1 MKTIFNLTK
10 IYFKENLGNSFNR
23 TNKGSSAKNL
33 LYFFIL
39 FIFIAGCLGY
49 SLYNIANM
57 QVKLSGSA
65 SSIIIVGLMM
75 STIMVVMMTAFD
87 TQGYF
92 YKSKDYEMLQSL
104 PIKTIS
110 VISAKYLSS
119 YMISFIYNAMI
130 GVPTFVVY
138 FYFENITFS
147 AVIIAILGLFML
159 PAFTQLF
166 GSLLAWIVNIISS
179 KMKNKNIIR
188 SVITVIFLIL
198 LYVFIFTADSTTFTN
213 AFIGEIPLSIKI
225 ILPQIYFLYNSIIQ
239 LNGLWFLAF
248 IGISLFFVL
257 ISIFIVSIGYKK
269 INSTLKVHIKQKNNG
284 KIYFKKSSL
293 FSTLL
298 KKESKNFISSP
309 VYLMNGI
316 IGPIIV
322 IIMAIII
329 ATETKGLTGDVLN
342 VFAVISMTLLT
353 LSLGIAPTTAVSI
366 SIEGNKFY
374 SLKSLPISYR
384 TLILSKL
391 TFNFIL
397 SFPFMLIAQIIIW
410 IINPF
415 KFGVSLLLFFYYI
428 TSLVLYISF
437 GMLMNIKMPKLKWTS
452 ETQAVKQGASMI
464 TTMIVNMII
473 SFIPMIIYF
482 IFSPDIQAFGITLYM
497 GIIFIFNFILAIIVV
512 SLLFTIGKKW
522 FNEIQ

>member
-1 MKTIFNLTK
+1 
-10 IYFKENLGNSFNR
+10 
-23 TNKGSSAKNL
+23 
-33 LYFFIL
+33 
-39 FIFIAGCLGY
+39 
-49 SLYNIANM
+49 
-57 QVKLSGSA
+57 
-65 SSIIIVGLMM
+65 
-75 STIMVVMMTAFD
+75 
-87 TQGYF
+87 
-92 YKSKDYEMLQSL
+92 
-104 PIKTIS
+104 
-110 VISAKYLSS
+110 
-119 YMISFIYNAMI
+119 
-130 GVPTFVVY
+130 
-138 FYFENITFS
+138 
-147 AVIIAILGLFML
+147 
-159 PAFTQLF
+159 
-166 GSLLAWIVNIISS
+166 
-179 KMKNKNIIR
+179 
-188 SVITVIFLIL
+188 
-198 LYVFIFTADSTTFTN
+198 
-213 AFIGEIPLSIKI
+213 
-225 ILPQIYFLYNSIIQ
+225 
-239 LNGLWFLAF
+239 
-248 IGISLFFVL
+248 
-257 ISIFIVSIGYKK
+257 
-269 INSTLKVHIKQKNNG
+269 
-284 KIYFKKSSL
+284 
-293 FSTLL
+293 
-298 KKESKNFISSP
+298 
-309 VYLMNGI
+309 MNGI

-415 KFGVSLLLFFYYI
+415 EFGVSLLLFFYYI

-497 GIIFIFNFILAIIVV
+497 GIIFIFNFILAIIVI